1 MVVGIQLTRRSVCVK
16 LSNDSL
22 VWIIFIQQLFYVENF
37 TENEI
42 LASNE
47 TSKNTIKNVLLN

>member
-1 MVVGIQLTRRSVCVK
+1 MVVGIQLTGRSVCVK
-16 LSNDSL
+16 LSNDSC
-22 VWIIFIQQLFYVENF
+22 VWILFILFYVENF

-47 TSKNTIKNVLLN
+47 TSKNTIENVLLN

>member
-1 MVVGIQLTRRSVCVK
+1 MVVGIQLTGRSVCAK